1 MQYYEE
7 YAPYMVEA
15 PEEQPNTADCVS
27 FPTLPSAP
35 SDTKKKVVSVNT
47 AWQGSEHGV
56 IGVNVRAV
64 PCIDQ

>member
-15 PEEQPNTADCVS
+15 PEEQPNTADCAS

-35 SDTKKKVVSVNT
+35 SDTKKKVIPVST
-47 AWQGSEHGV
+47 AWKGSEHGV
-56 IGVNVRAV
+56 IGVNVRV
-64 PCIDQ
+64 VLCIDR